1 MVVNIGDSEF
11 INLVVRWREQDI
23 NYRNAIANSG
33 VNPEDIGQMVFVTST
48 EISFPGIDTL
58 VIDNLELPKDI
69 FRSPIYNQGCSPALR
84 GLAAAKHFCMDN
96 PGK

>member
-1 MVVNIGDSEF
+1 MTNWAFLGG
-11 INLVVRWREQDI
+11 LVLHVLFNVFL

-48 EISFPGIDTL
+48 ELSFPGLDTL

-69 FRSPIYNQGCSPALR
+69 FRTPIYNQGCSPALR